1 MKSKFLT
8 IAGLLTLC
16 LMLGACGGNSASNAQ
31 VDELQK
37 QLADLQ
43 NQVNSN
49 QNAQQNQNYQQTQPY
64 QQAQPA
70 QQQAQ
75 PVQQQ
80 QQQQSIPQVPAIPQ
94 QQPYQ
99 PQMGG
104 FGQPA
109 IDVETAKAN
118 AASHAGFNVGNVT
131 FVKQKYDFDDGIA
144 KWEIDFVVN
153 TTKYEYEVNATTGAI
168 IKFEI
173 ESIYS

>member
-1 MKSKFLT
+1 MKFKMIS
-8 IAGLLTLC
+8 IISLLAMC
-16 LMLGACGGNSASNAQ
+16 FMLGACSGNTASNNAQ
-31 VDELQK
+31 VEDLQK

-43 NQVNSN
+43 NQINSN
-49 QNAQQNQNYQQTQPY
+49 QNAQQNQNYQQTQPV
-64 QQAQPA
+64 

-75 PVQQQ
+75 PV

-99 PQMGG
+99 PQAGG
-104 FGQPA
+104 FATQPT
-109 IDVETAKAN
+109 IDVETAKTN
-118 AASHAGFNVGNVT
+118 AANHAGFNVANVT
-131 FVKQKYDFDDGIA
+131 FIKQKYDFDDGIA

-168 IKFEI
+168 IKFEM

>member
-16 LMLGACGGNSASNAQ
+16 LMLGACGNNAATNNSEVEA
-31 VDELQK
+31 LK
-37 QLADLQ
+37 QQIADLQ
-43 NQVNSN
+43 NQVNNGQNN
-49 QNAQQNQNYQQTQPY
+49 QQQQQTQPI
-64 QQAQPA
+64 Q
-70 QQQAQ
+70 
-75 PVQQQ
+75 
-80 QQQQSIPQVPAIPQ
+80 Q

>member
-1 MKSKFLT
+1 MKCKVLSIVSILT
-8 IAGLLTLC
+8 ICA
-16 LMLGACGGNSASNAQ
+16 MLGACSNNAATNNSEVEA
-31 VDELQK
+31 LK
-37 QLADLQ
+37 QQIADLQ
-43 NQVNSN
+43 NQVNNGQNN
-49 QNAQQNQNYQQTQPY
+49 QQQQQQNQNYQQTQPY
-64 QQAQPA
+64 QQQT
-70 QQQAQ
+70 Q
-75 PVQQQ
+75 PVQQ

-104 FGQPA
+104 YSAQPA

-168 IKFEI
+168 IKFEM
-173 ESIYS
+173 ESIYN

>member
-1 MKSKFLT
+1 
-8 IAGLLTLC
+8 
-16 LMLGACGGNSASNAQ
+16 
-31 VDELQK
+31 
-37 QLADLQ
+37 
-43 NQVNSN
+43 
-49 QNAQQNQNYQQTQPY
+49 
-64 QQAQPA
+64 
-70 QQQAQ
+70 
-75 PVQQQ
+75 
-80 QQQQSIPQVPAIPQ
+80 
-94 QQPYQ
+94 
-99 PQMGG
+99 MGG

-153 TTKYEYEVNATTGAI
+153 QTKYEYEVNATTGAI